1 LLLQKLISTDILGY
15 RNSVDDLMLR
25 AVTLN
30 VYRKHI
36 RKLDLNS
43 RVELAAMLASGAVTG
58 AVMIKR

>member
-36 RKLDLNS
+36 RKLALNS